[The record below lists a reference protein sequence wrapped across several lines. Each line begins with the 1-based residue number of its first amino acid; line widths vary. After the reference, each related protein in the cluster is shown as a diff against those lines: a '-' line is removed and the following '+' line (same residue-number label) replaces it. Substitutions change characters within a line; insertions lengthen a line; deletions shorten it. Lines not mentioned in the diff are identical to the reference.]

1 MGGVRIIRGEG
12 GQCIYEGRS
21 DKKKYKAES
30 VSYQK
35 LKYIKIC
42 ESLGGG
48 GKSLKNTEKYTEEN
62 NPSSFSSCTFI
73 PVLFF
78 N

>member
-21 DKKKYKAES
+21 DKKKYKTES

-35 LKYIKIC
+35 LKYIKLC

-48 GKSLKNTEKYTEEN
+48 GRSLKNTEKYTEEN
-62 NPSSFSSCTFI
+62 NPSSSSSCTFTSSF
-73 PVLFF
+73 VF
-78 N
+78 